1 MKYTFEI
8 SFEQLFKNDIME
20 KIFINIISNY
30 IENSIRKIDIKFH

>member
-30 IENSIRKIDIKFH
+30 IENRIRKIDIKFH